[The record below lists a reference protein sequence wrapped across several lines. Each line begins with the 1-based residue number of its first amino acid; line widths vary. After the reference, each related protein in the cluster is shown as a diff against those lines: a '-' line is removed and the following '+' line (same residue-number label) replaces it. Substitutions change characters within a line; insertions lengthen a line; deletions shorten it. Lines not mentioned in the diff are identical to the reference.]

1 MNTDGT
7 GTGLN
12 LNSKVSFDQA
22 TSKTLLHSVYTYRL
36 HIHTDWTYILFCK
49 STVIILHID
58 NELVL
63 QPEGSS
69 LIQSS

>member
-22 TSKTLLHSVYTYRL
+22 TSKLCCILY
-36 HIHTDWTYILFCK
+36 IHTDWTYILFCK

-58 NELVL
+58 SELVL